1 MSSNVVEWN
10 QKKRGMFIPRFILV
24 PKEGLEPSRILGSL
38 DFESSASTSSA
49 TSVVRHKS
57 MCFRRKKQ
65 FF

>member
-49 TSVVRHKS
+49 TSVVGTKV
-57 MCFRRKKQ
+57 
-65 FF
+65 